1 MTSGAGSA
9 QAMNAADMDRA
20 LTRLAH
26 EILERNPAQAP
37 CLIGIRTRGEF
48 LARRIASKMNDILAS
63 KGLKQPVS
71 LGILD
76 INLYRDDLTL
86 VSERP
91 VVRETVIDFSID
103 GAVLV
108 LVDDVLYTGRTVR
121 SAMNALMDFGR
132 PKAIQLAVL
141 IDRGHRELPIKADFV
156 GKNIPTSDQ
165 EVVHVHVKETDGSD
179 HVTVDLILE
188 SGPGGH
194 GGSGGSGHGPSGS
207 PGSGK
212 GSA

>member
-1 MTSGAGSA
+1 MTTIG
-9 QAMNAADMDRA
+9 QAMQAADMDRA

-26 EILERNPAQAP
+26 EILERNPGEPPA
-37 CLIGIRTRGEF
+37 LIGIRTRGEF
-48 LARRIASKMNDILAS
+48 LARRIQAKMEEILSAKAASPALPIPAPKV
-63 KGLKQPVS
+63 Q

-76 INLYRDDLTL
+76 INLYRDDLTR

-91 VVRETVIDFSID
+91 VVRETVIGFSVD
-103 GAVLV
+103 DAVLV

-156 GKNIPTSDQ
+156 GKNIPTSDK
-165 EVVHVHVKETDGSD
+165 EVVHVHMKETDGSD
-179 HVTVDLILE
+179 FVTVDLITDSKHG
-188 SGPGGH
+188 SGP
-194 GGSGGSGHGPSGS
+194 
-207 PGSGK
+207 K
-212 GSA
+212 AAA